1 MRKINKAVAIVAVLS
16 MSMLVAAGC
25 GKKETEESFEFQPAS
40 TEAETKEAETEAEAD
55 SSTEYAVVQEN
66 VSIDEPTFDPTILY
80 DGYESFDDGEAHKV
94 MWLRTAE
101 GKGLTSEYRSYSYPE
116 AGIESI
122 SIGVLPDVVEFK
134 DAQKVDYTLKEVAS
148 KMHVTEEDFSN
159 TPPYEAFDISEAE
172 EAGVFIYNS
181 FDQLR
186 SWRVKTDTYKIDPEH
201 VDLKSI
207 VSAYTVLDYEKE
219 LDAPLEDGGK
229 VPMLVDPSKVWIKNE
244 DDGTT
249 DYFFLVR
256 TVLYFSVTDATKTY
270 MDDETL
276 KNSQL
281 TRYEAEGMMCVRVN
295 PDYDWVHCIMHV
307 GYPRYNSNDKDTGY
321 YFDNS
326 NYVLRSTAKFTP
338 FGEITEGKIWSG
350 SKVQPEVINE
360 GVYTHSVSQ

>member
-1 MRKINKAVAIVAVLS
+1 MRKTNKAITIIAILS
-16 MSMLVAAGC
+16 MCMAMAAGC
-25 GKKETEESFEFQPAS
+25 GKKDTEESFEFQPAS
-40 TEAETKEAETEAEAD
+40 TEAETTEAETEAEVDPNA
-55 SSTEYAVVQEN
+55 EYAVVQEN

-122 SIGVLPDVVEFK
+122 SIGILPDAVEFK

-172 EAGVFIYNS
+172 EAGAFIYNS

-201 VDLKSI
+201 IDLKSI

-219 LDAPLEDGGK
+219 ADAPLEDGGK
-229 VPMLVDPSKVWIKNE
+229 SPIWVDPSKVWIKQE

-249 DYFFLVR
+249 DYFFLIE
-256 TVLYFSVTDATKTY
+256 TVSYFSVTDATKSY
-270 MDDETL
+270 AEGEILD
-276 KNSQL
+276 NSQL
-281 TRYEAEGMMCVRVN
+281 TRQRYDGMMCVRVN

-307 GYPRYNSNDKDTGY
+307 GYPRYNSSDKDTGY

-338 FGEITEGKIWSG
+338 FGEITEGKIWDG
-350 SKVQPEVINE
+350 CKVQPEGIQDSI
-360 GVYTHSVSQ
+360 YIHSV